1 MTDNRPADTS
11 EEAGARGRTP
21 RVAVVGSAVVD
32 FVAHVPT
39 RPRPGETVLA
49 RDLTVAVGGKGV
61 NQAIAAARLGA
72 EVAFVGCVGDD
83 ALGEMIRQALS
94 RDRVDASHLLTTSDD
109 GTAIASVV
117 VDDTGENSIVMAPR
131 ANMRLT
137 PQDVEAAAAL
147 IQKADVLLLQGEV
160 PMDASLAAARIAHD
174 AGATVILN
182 AAPAIA
188 FPPAL
193 LALTDVL
200 VVNEHEAVALAEDPA
215 AAAAA
220 DWPGLARKLFP
231 SGPRA
236 VIITLGDQGAYLN
249 DGVNEASLPAH
260 TVAVADPTGAGD
272 AFCGAVAAEL
282 ARGSPLADAVRLGNA
297 AGALAV
303 TVTGAEPAL
312 PHRAAVERLLAQD
325 KRKELP

>member
-1 MTDNRPADTS
+1 
-11 EEAGARGRTP
+11 
-21 RVAVVGSAVVD
+21 VVD
-32 FVAHVPT
+32 FIAHVAT

-49 RDLTVAVGGKGV
+49 RDLTVAVGGKGC

-83 ALGEMIRQALS
+83 ALGEMIREALA
-94 RDRVDASHLLTTSDD
+94 RDGVDAGHLLTTSEE
-109 GTAIASVV
+109 GTAIGMPV
-117 VDDTGENSIVMAPR
+117 VDDSGQNAIVMAPR

-137 PQDVEAAAAL
+137 PDDVDAASAL
-147 IQKADVLLLQGEV
+147 IKQADALLLQGEI
-160 PMDASLAAARIAHD
+160 PMDASLAAARIARE

-182 AAPAIA
+182 AAPAGP

-200 VVNEHEAVALAEDPA
+200 VVNEFEAAALAEDPT

-220 DWPGLARKLFP
+220 DWPALARKLLGL
-231 SGPRA
+231 GPRA

-249 DGVNEASLPAH
+249 DGAGEASLAAH
-260 TVAVADPTGAGD
+260 AVTSVDPTGAGD

-282 ARGSPLADAVRLGNA
+282 ARGASLAEAVRLANA

-312 PHRAAVERLLAQD
+312 PCRPAVERLLARTNAYVD
-325 KRKELP
+325 HHK

>member
-1 MTDNRPADTS
+1 VTDDRL
-11 EEAGARGRTP
+11 GRGTDDQRRP
-21 RVAVVGSAVVD
+21 RVTVVGSAVVD
-32 FVAHVPT
+32 FIAHVPA

-49 RDLTVAVGGKGV
+49 HDLTVAVGGKGC

-83 ALGEMIRQALS
+83 ALGEMIRQALA
-94 RDRVDASHLLTTSDD
+94 RDGVDASHLRTTPDE
-109 GTAIASVV
+109 GTAIGMPV
-117 VDDTGENSIVMAPR
+117 VDDSGQNAIVMAPR

-137 PQDVEAAAAL
+137 PEDVEAASTL
-147 IQKADVLLLQGEV
+147 IQQADALLLQGEI
-160 PMDASLAAARIAHD
+160 PMDASLAAARIARG
-174 AGATVILN
+174 AGSTVILN
-182 AAPAIA
+182 AAPAGP

-200 VVNEHEAVALAEDPA
+200 VVNEFEAAALAEDA
-215 AAAAA
+215 AATAAA
-220 DWPGLARKLFP
+220 DWPALARRLLRL
-231 SGPRA
+231 GPRA

-249 DGVNEASLPAH
+249 AGASEASLAAH
-260 TVAVADPTGAGD
+260 AVTAIDPTGAGD

-282 ARGSPLADAVRLGNA
+282 ARGAPLAAAVRLANA

-312 PHRAAVERLLAQD
+312 PRRGAVERLLAQT
-325 KRKELP
+325 ES

>member
-1 MTDNRPADTS
+1 VTDNRPADTS
-11 EEAGARGRTP
+11 HKTRAHGRTP

-49 RDLTVAVGGKGV
+49 RDLTVAVGGKGC

-83 ALGEMIRQALS
+83 ALGEMIRQALA
-94 RDRVDASHLLTTSDD
+94 RDGIDASHLRSTPDD
-109 GTAIASVV
+109 GTAIGMPV
-117 VDDTGENSIVMAPR
+117 VDDSGENSIVMAPR

-137 PQDVEAAAAL
+137 PEDVEAASAL
-147 IQKADVLLLQGEV
+147 IREADVLLLQGEV
-160 PMDASLAAARIAHD
+160 PMDASLAAARIARE

-188 FPPAL
+188 FPTAL
-193 LALTDVL
+193 LTLTDVL
-200 VVNEHEAVALAEDPA
+200 VVNEHEAAALAEDPA

-220 DWPGLARKLFP
+220 DWPGLAHKLFP
-231 SGPRA
+231 LGPRV

-249 DGVNEASLPAH
+249 DGVTEASPPAH
-260 TVAVADPTGAGD
+260 EVTVADPTGAGD

-282 ARGSPLADAVRLGNA
+282 ARGAPLGEAVRLGNA

-312 PHRAAVERLLAQD
+312 PRRAAVERLLSQD
-325 KRKELP
+325 N

>member
-1 MTDNRPADTS
+1 M
-11 EEAGARGRTP
+11 
-21 RVAVVGSAVVD
+21 VD

-83 ALGEMIRQALS
+83 ALGEMIRQALA
-94 RDRVDASHLLTTSDD
+94 RDGVDASHLLTTPDD
-109 GTAIASVV
+109 GTAIGMPV
-117 VDDTGENSIVMAPR
+117 VDDSGENSIVMAPR
-131 ANMRLT
+131 ANLRLT
-137 PQDVEAAAAL
+137 PEDVEAASAL
-147 IQKADVLLLQGEV
+147 IERADVLLLQGEV

-188 FPPAL
+188 FLPAL
-193 LALTDVL
+193 QALTDVL
-200 VVNEHEAVALAEDPA
+200 VVNEHEAAALAEDPA

-220 DWPGLARKLFP
+220 DWPALARRLLP
-231 SGPRA
+231 LGPRT

-249 DGVNEASLPAH
+249 DGASEASLPAH
-260 TVAVADPTGAGD
+260 EVKVADPTGAGD

-282 ARGSPLADAVRLGNA
+282 ALGAPLADAVRLGNA

-312 PHRAAVERLLAQD
+312 PRRVAVEHLLAQTH
-325 KRKELP
+325 

>member
-1 MTDNRPADTS
+1 M
-11 EEAGARGRTP
+11 
-21 RVAVVGSAVVD
+21 VD

-83 ALGEMIRQALS
+83 ALGEMIRRALA
-94 RDRVDASHLLTTSDD
+94 RDGVDASHLLTASNE

-117 VDDTGENSIVMAPR
+117 VDDSGENSIVMAPR
-131 ANMRLT
+131 ANKRLA
-137 PQDVEAAAAL
+137 PEDIEAAAAL
-147 IQKADVLLLQGEV
+147 IQSADVLLLQGEI
-160 PMDASLAAARIAHD
+160 PMDASLAAARIAHQ

-182 AAPAIA
+182 AAPAVA

-193 LALTDVL
+193 LGLTDVL
-200 VVNEHEAVALAEDPA
+200 VVNEHEAAALAQDPA

-220 DWPGLARKLFP
+220 DWPALARKLFP
-231 SGPRA
+231 LGPRA

-249 DGVNEASLPAH
+249 DGASEASLPAH
-260 TVAVADPTGAGD
+260 VVKVADPTGAGD
-272 AFCGAVAAEL
+272 AFCGAVATEL
-282 ARGSPLADAVRLGNA
+282 ARGASLTDAVRLGNA

-312 PHRAAVERLLAQD
+312 PRRAAVERLLAQD
-325 KRKELP
+325 KRRC

>member
-1 MTDNRPADTS
+1 VT
-11 EEAGARGRTP
+11 
-21 RVAVVGSAVVD
+21 VVGSAVVD
-32 FVAHVPT
+32 FIAHVPA

-49 RDLTVAVGGKGV
+49 RDLTVAVGGKGC

-83 ALGEMIRQALS
+83 ALGEMIRQALAH
-94 RDRVDASHLLTTSDD
+94 DGIDGSHLRMTSDD
-109 GTAIASVV
+109 GTAIGMPV
-117 VDDTGENSIVMAPR
+117 VDDSGENSIVMAPR
-131 ANMRLT
+131 ANMRLSLD
-137 PQDVEAAAAL
+137 DVEAASAL
-147 IQKADVLLLQGEV
+147 IQLADALLLQGEI
-160 PMDASLAAARIAHD
+160 PMDASLAAARIARG

-182 AAPAIA
+182 AAPAEP

-200 VVNEHEAVALAEDPA
+200 VVNEHEAAALAEDLA

-220 DWPGLARKLFP
+220 DWPALASKLQRL
-231 SGPRA
+231 GPRA

-249 DGVNEASLPAH
+249 DGTSEASLAAH
-260 TVAVADPTGAGD
+260 AVTAVDPTGAGD
-272 AFCGAVAAEL
+272 AFCGAIATEL
-282 ARGSPLADAVRLGNA
+282 ARGAPLADAVRLANA

-312 PHRAAVERLLAQD
+312 PRRAAVERLLAEAKHQC
-325 KRKELP
+325 